1 MFFLPYTPE
10 DVMQETETLLETQR
24 REKKSSSWVFTELI
38 GWEDRNKGR
47 VLPVYGKYYHIA
59 SQARR
64 VADQEISLEE
74 MQDALQEIFSKY
86 WSPIPVISRFMA
98 GVGKILAV
106 AMLFLLVG
114 AGHYGLSLLVGNA
127 LAASIVIGV
136 LAAAVL
142 VPQGVRGLWEWYKK
156 RVDAMYAVYRR
167 SIAQRLQALFSSRC
181 PRCGRDLGNLLADKD
196 GVIQCECGFRINRK
210 SEIRGNV

>member
-1 MFFLPYTPE
+1 MFFLPYSPE
-10 DVMQETETLLETQR
+10 DVMQETESLLETQR

-47 VLPVYGKYYHIA
+47 VLPAYGKYYHIA

-74 MQDALQEIFSKY
+74 MQDDLQEIFGKY
-86 WSPIPVISRFMA
+86 WSPLPVISRFMA
-98 GVGKILAV
+98 AIGKILAV

-114 AGHYGLSLLVGNA
+114 AAHYGLSLLVGNA

-167 SIAQRLQALFSSRC
+167 SIAQRLQMLFSSRC
-181 PRCGRDLGNLLADKD
+181 PRCGRDLGNLPADKD
-196 GVIQCECGFRINRK
+196 GVIQCECGFRIDRK